1 MQERLNPYKI
11 TAHLDIDTEDEET
24 QSDRDYKRNMEAA
37 QPYYKKIN
45 YHPPVE
51 APCNCNTDD
60 DGIHDNDCVNEDYPI
75 GHMVEP
81 YDMAVDNELTD

>member
-1 MQERLNPYKI
+1 MGLLCYTIIRRVDKPYNKDVMQERLSPYKI

-60 DGIHDNDCVNEDYPI
+60 
-75 GHMVEP
+75 
-81 YDMAVDNELTD
+81 L